1 MRKSLEEVDRVRRMA
16 GIASEAFGQLGA
28 RLRPGQSE
36 RDVHRLLH
44 GLLVELGA
52 ETVPYLVPVSGPSG
66 YDQINMG
73 PTDRVLSAGDMLV
86 IDVGA
91 TFGGYFCDFD
101 RNFAIGHASDVVSAY
116 RRVHDATEAG
126 LAAVRPARTAAEVYQ
141 AMATVLGS
149 GQGAPTPIG
158 RMGHGLG
165 LDVTEPPSIAPG
177 DETRLEEGMVIT
189 LEPSAVLPGGAG
201 WPSGSWSTRRTW
213 S

>member
-73 PTDRVLSAGDMLV
+73 PTDCVLSAGDVLV

-101 RNFAIGHASDVVSAY
+101 RNFAIGHASDELVSAY
-116 RRVHDATEAG
+116 RRVFEATEAG
-126 LAAVRPARTAAEVYQ
+126 LAAVRPGRTAAEVYR
-141 AMATVLGS
+141 AMATVR
-149 GQGAPTPIG
+149 ARARG
-158 RMGHGLG
+158 RRRQ
-165 LDVTEPPSIAPG
+165 S
-177 DETRLEEGMVIT
+177 
-189 LEPSAVLPGGAG
+189 AG
-201 WPSGSWSTRRTW
+201 WDTASGST
-213 S
+213 